1 MRLVTL
7 LIFLVLPAIS
17 FSQAGLRYV
26 HLNWN
31 IVGHFDAPNFRQYIN
46 EYNLNGP
53 SPPGVTN
60 YGFKIR
66 GADALSF
73 MTGFGT
79 RKGRVLFTLS
89 YVGGS
94 AHIDRFGDTPAPEWK
109 KSLLYDYHNIGVGLM
124 LHLLKSKNK
133 NSVGLPRIEYQIG
146 LGREFNKLQYVDKS
160 GPNNKYRAN
169 GLGASTFIQ
178 YNFYTPY
185 LGGAPIRVV
194 WGVNLRY
201 HTSLKPVDFSSL
213 QNDLNFHSGNKLSD
227 GFKDLTLG
235 VTLGFL
241 SYGGG
246 KRAKEISEAREKIK
260 PTDRDINA
268 FERNPMS
275 MLELSAVDSVTGQ
288 PVNAKY
294 DVLDEQKQRAIVLMH
309 DKYLTRSVFKKMLTV
324 YVTARA
330 KGYFVRELAVEGYD
344 TIKIFQEI
352 KLRKIPQSPVGV
364 FYFEQ
369 SSSKL
374 KDDYTSKIDSVVSM
388 LQRNQHMNIA
398 IVGHTSADGSSR
410 LNRMLSLKRAKV
422 IRRLLQK
429 SGVDDERIT
438 VTGVGSAQPKVN
450 RETEE
455 YQSVNRRVEVFLR
468 D

>member
-7 LIFLVLPAIS
+7 LIFFIPSVS
-17 FSQAGLRYV
+17 FSQVGLKYV

-46 EYNLNGP
+46 AYNSSGP
-53 SPPGVTN
+53 KPPGVTN

-66 GADALSF
+66 GADALSLL
-73 MTGFGT
+73 TGFGT

-89 YVGGS
+89 YVKGS
-94 AHIDRFGDTPAPEWK
+94 TLIDRFGDMPTPEWR
-109 KSLLYDYHNIGVGLM
+109 KSLNYDYDNIGVGLM
-124 LHLLKSKNK
+124 LHLLRSKNK
-133 NSVGLPRIEYQIG
+133 NSEGFPRIEYQIG
-146 LGREFNKLQYVDKS
+146 VDREFNRFQYVDKS
-160 GPNNKYRAN
+160 GPNNKYKTN
-169 GLGASTFIQ
+169 NFGASTFIQ
-178 YNFYTPY
+178 YNFYAPY

-201 HTSLKPVDFSSL
+201 HMSLNPVDFSPL
-213 QNDLNFHSGNKLSD
+213 QNDLNFHSSNKLSD

-246 KRAKEISEAREKIK
+246 KRVNEVREAREKIR
-260 PTDRDINA
+260 PSVFDINA

-275 MLELSAVDSVTGQ
+275 MLELSAVDSATGQ

-294 DVLDEQKQRAIVLMH
+294 DVLDERKQRPVVLMR
-309 DKYLTRSVFKKMLTV
+309 DKYLARSIFKDMLTV

-330 KGYFVRELAVEGYD
+330 KGYFVREVAVEGYD
-344 TIKIFQEI
+344 TLKVFQEI
-352 KLRKIPQSPVGV
+352 RLRKIPHSPVGV

-369 SSSKL
+369 SSSKM
-374 KDDYTSKIDSVVSM
+374 KEDYTSKIDSVVSV
-388 LQRNQHMNIA
+388 LQRNQHINIA
-398 IVGHTSADGSSR
+398 IVGHTSADGSAR
-410 LNRMLSLKRAKV
+410 LNRTLSLKRAKV
-422 IRRLLQK
+422 IRRLLLK
-429 SGVDDERIT
+429 RGVDDDRIS
-438 VTGVGSAQPKVN
+438 VTGVGSAQPNVIRN
-450 RETEE
+450 TEE
-455 YQSVNRRVEVFLR
+455 YQSANRRVEVFLR